1 MGLGKAGR
9 TVGLLV
15 LVATLTAASAG
26 SWPVGPAPPDATS
39 SGSPQA
45 GFGPSDPGE
54 AVLSETR
61 SGERAGSAASSGASG
76 PSASTAVSDP
86 APPPDDRPFVIVHV
100 VARGETVS
108 GIAKGYGITASTV
121 AASARLGDPDHIYPG
136 ETLVF
141 PSVDGLLHVIKPG
154 DTLSEI
160 ARTYRVNSDAI
171 SQANDIDDPR
181 ALAVGRTL
189 IVPGGKP
196 RRAAAASIASGV
208 AASTASGVALSW
220 PLRGAI
226 SSSFG
231 PRWGQVHAGI
241 DIAASYGATIRAAG
255 PGTVS
260 FVGWYGRYGRCVII
274 DHGGGL
280 TTLYGHASVILV
292 SAGDRVAR
300 GDPVAEVGSSGNS
313 TGPHCHFEVRLDG
326 RARNPLNYL
335 GG

>member
-26 SWPVGPAPPDATS
+26 SWPVGPAPSDAPF

-45 GFGPSDPGE
+45 EFDPSDPGE
-54 AVLSETR
+54 AGL
-61 SGERAGSAASSGASG
+61 
-76 PSASTAVSDP
+76 SASTAASDP

-100 VARGETVS
+100 VARDETVS
-108 GIAKGYGITASTV
+108 GIANGYGITASTV
-121 AASARLGDPDHIYPG
+121 AASARPGDPDHIYPG

-141 PSVDGLLHVIKPG
+141 PSVAGLLHVIKPG

-160 ARTYRVNSDAI
+160 ARTYRVDAGAI
-171 SQANDIDDPR
+171 SQANDIEDPR
-181 ALAVGRTL
+181 TLAVGRTL

-196 RRAAAASIASGV
+196 RQAA
-208 AASTASGVALSW
+208 AASTASGAAGAAASGAVLSW

-231 PRWGQVHAGI
+231 PRWGQVHTGI
-241 DIAASYGATIRAAG
+241 DIVAPYGATIRAAG
-255 PGTVS
+255 AGKVS
-260 FVGWYGRYGRCVII
+260 FVGWYGRYGRCVIV